1 MRSPGRTAY
10 GWRKLGMSSET
21 QIIEQGWR
29 SKRNCQRQ
37 ALCWLFFASLDEE
50 TNYSNSSSSS
60 TVTYRRYSRSSSLL
74 PRQRQCTRTDF
85 ISACM
90 ADHAHFWVLSTH
102 IRDHHAVRSADEHN
116 ICRNSTPFSSIYIRR
131 TICIMR
137 HRNQSPVI
145 PLHCR
150 CLDR

>member
-1 MRSPGRTAY
+1 MADENWGCPLKHRLSNKDDGQN
-10 GWRKLGMSSET
+10 ET
-21 QIIEQGWR
+21 V
-29 SKRNCQRQ
+29 KDKHCVD
-37 ALCWLFFASLDEE
+37 CFFASLDEE

-60 TVTYRRYSRSSSLL
+60 TVTYRRYSSSSSLL

-102 IRDHHAVRSADEHN
+102 IRDHHAVRRADKHN